1 MVPVHE
7 LGIVFGVLLVACA
20 PTPAGLAGWPL
31 DALAPRFSSAHH
43 GDYAKWD
50 QALASLP
57 ALENP
62 NVDYGDTVAVAGQV
76 DAQALREA
84 LQQLHP
90 WRKGPFQIGPV
101 RIDTEWRSDWK
112 WARVAAALGDMQGER
127 VLDIGCGNGYF
138 GWRMLAAGASEV
150 IGVDPALLFCM
161 QHQAIQHYTQ
171 DERNWVL
178 PLRVEEL
185 PDTVQFDT
193 VFSMGVIYH
202 RRDPLAHTRQL
213 AALTSPGGRVVLESL
228 VVEADQDLVPAQ
240 RYARM
245 RNVWCVP
252 TVASMQAWLRE
263 SGFADIQVIDVSAT
277 TEQEQRSTAWMRF
290 ESLSHALD
298 PEDPSK
304 TVEGYPRPVRA
315 VLMARKTV

>member
-1 MVPVHE
+1 MTVPP
-7 LGIVFGVLLVACA
+7 G
-20 PTPAGLAGWPL
+20 PADLAGWPL
-31 DALAPRFSSAHH
+31 GELPHRFSSAHH
-43 GDYAKWD
+43 GDHAKWA

-57 ALENP
+57 RLANP
-62 NVDYGDTVAVAGQV
+62 VVNYGDTVTVAGEV
-76 DAQALREA
+76 DEQALLQA

-101 RIDTEWRSDWK
+101 TIDTEWRSDWK

-150 IGVDPALLFCM
+150 IGVDPTLLFCM
-161 QHQAIQHYTQ
+161 QHLAIQHYTG
-171 DERNWVL
+171 DLRNWVL
-178 PLRVEEL
+178 PFKVEEL

-213 AALTSPGGRVVLESL
+213 AALTRNGGRVVLESL
-228 VVEADQDLVPAQ
+228 IVETDADLIPTE

-245 RNVWCVP
+245 RNVWRVP
-252 TVASMQAWLRE
+252 TVKSMQAWLRE
-263 SGFADIQVIDVSAT
+263 AGFGDIQVIDVSTT
-277 TEQEQRSTAWMRF
+277 TEEEQRSTQWMRF

-298 PEDPSK
+298 PEDASR

-315 VLMARKTV
+315 VLMGRKPF